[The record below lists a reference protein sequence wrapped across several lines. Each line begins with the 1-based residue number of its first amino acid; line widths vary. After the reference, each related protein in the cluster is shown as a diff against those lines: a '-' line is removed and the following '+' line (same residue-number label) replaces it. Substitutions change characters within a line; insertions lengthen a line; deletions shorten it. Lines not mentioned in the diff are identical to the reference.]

1 LLLPS
6 FVLFLDAKFCRL
18 ADEQLTG
25 VETERQ
31 NRRDNLPVLER
42 KYRRRIIMKKLY
54 ITLVLLGSMMTVM
67 GCGNTVDGVEKD
79 LDKAADA
86 VKDATN

>member
-1 LLLPS
+1 
-6 FVLFLDAKFCRL
+6 
-18 ADEQLTG
+18 
-25 VETERQ
+25 
-31 NRRDNLPVLER
+31 
-42 KYRRRIIMKKLY
+42 MKKLY